1 MTNGKVNHHN
11 NSTFYQKNIKEQ
23 NSKTLM
29 NQNYLKTIFVNI
41 LKKPVPVQIVSGKA
55 SKISRSDEDLEADER
70 GILIFNEE
78 ETNKEA
84 NGLKGNRGPERRRIF
99 TPINK
104 GILLIKRMM
113 LLIMRKASTMSNI
126 IVVVKR

>member
-1 MTNGKVNHHN
+1 MNLYAETNVDESVFKYKWLGHGWLEESPMTNGKGNHHN

-55 SKISRSDEDLEADER
+55 SKKYPGLMRTWR
-70 GILIFNEE
+70 QM
-78 ETNKEA
+78 KE
-84 NGLKGNRGPERRRIF
+84 
-99 TPINK
+99 
-104 GILLIKRMM
+104 
-113 LLIMRKASTMSNI
+113 
-126 IVVVKR
+126 